1 MNGNANFG
9 IIADFIILAPLL
21 MLLRAA
27 IPRAAA
33 LQAGSALIG
42 CYLIYSVAP
51 RFLPFYLGFWA
62 IVWGLQYA
70 MAAAT
75 KSAGLA
81 SKIATTL
88 IIIATLSPMAIWKLW
103 PDPFVNWTTETF
115 AKAIFH
121 GAPALFPLDV
131 IAPVIA
137 PIGLSFVTFRALDVL
152 IKIRLDLLKP
162 LNPLEMLYFGF
173 FAPVLAVGPV
183 IEYEEIKLPARLERA
198 PKSGDIAVGLF
209 RIALGVVKIMI
220 LALALSAIAN
230 HWWQGGKATWIAAWG
245 ALLVYGFYFY
255 INFSGYSDLAIGAS
269 RLLGLKLKENFNNP
283 YTKTNPQQF
292 WASWHMSLT
301 RWCQRY
307 VFVPLGGM
315 RANRQ
320 YIATFATIMVI
331 ALWHA
336 ISWNMVIFGTYHACF
351 LLTHRIIENRR
362 LKAKRPLS
370 RAFGVK
376 QLKSF
381 GVFIYVALSIPLFT
395 LCLDDVP
402 AFYAKLL
409 PFFGAAG

>member
-33 LQAGSALIG
+33 LQAGSTIIG
-42 CYLIYSVAP
+42 LYLVYSVAP

-62 IVWGLQYA
+62 IVWALQHG
-70 MAAAT
+70 MLAAT
-75 KSAGLA
+75 KSKGAL
-81 SKIATTL
+81 SKIVTAL
-88 IIIATLSPMAIWKLW
+88 IILAALSPMVIWKLW

-131 IAPVIA
+131 LAPVIA
-137 PIGLSFVTFRALDVL
+137 PIGLSFATFRALDIL

-162 LNPLEMLYFGF
+162 LNPLETLYYGF

-183 IEYEEIKLPARLERA
+183 IEYEEIKLPAKLERA

-209 RIALGVVKIMI
+209 RISLGVAKVMI
-220 LALALSAIAN
+220 LAFALSALAN

-245 ALLVYGFYFY
+245 ALLAYGFYFY
-255 INFSGYSDLAIGAS
+255 VNFSGYSDLAIGAS

-283 YTKTNPQQF
+283 FTKTNPQQF

-336 ISWNMVIFGTYHACF
+336 ISWSMVIFGLFHAVF
-351 LLTHRIIENRR
+351 LLAHRYVENRR
-362 LKAKRPLS
+362 AKAKRALS
-370 RAFGVK
+370 ASVAVK
-376 QLKSF
+376 SLKAL
-381 GVFIYVALSIPLFT
+381 GVFAYVAMSIPLFT
-395 LCLDDVP
+395 LRLQDIP
-402 AFYAKLL
+402 GFYAKLV
-409 PFFGAAG
+409 PFIGSAG

>member
-27 IPRAAA
+27 APRAAA
-33 LQAGSALIG
+33 MQIGSTLIG
-42 CYLIYSVAP
+42 LYLVYTVAP

-62 IVWGLQYA
+62 IIWALQYA
-70 MAAAT
+70 VFAAT
-75 KSAGLA
+75 KSSGAL
-81 SKIATTL
+81 SKLGTAIVL
-88 IIIATLSPMAIWKLW
+88 IVALSPMIVWKLW

-121 GAPALFPLDV
+121 GAPDLFPLDV
-131 IAPVIA
+131 LAPVIA
-137 PIGLSFVTFRALDVL
+137 PIGLSFATFRALDVL
-152 IKIRLDLLKP
+152 IKIRLDLLAP
-162 LNPLEMLYFGF
+162 LNPLEMLYYGF

-183 IEYEEIKLPARLERA
+183 IEYEEIRLPPKLERA
-198 PKSGDIAVGLF
+198 PKSGDISVGLF
-209 RIALGVVKIMI
+209 RIALGVVKVMI
-220 LALALSAIAN
+220 VAFALSALAN
-230 HWWQGGKATWIAAWG
+230 HWWQGGKADWIAAWG

-255 INFSGYSDLAIGAS
+255 VNFSGYSDLAIGAS

-283 YTKTNPQQF
+283 CTKTNPQQF

-320 YIATFATIMVI
+320 YIASFATIMAI

-336 ISWNMVIFGTYHACF
+336 ISWNMVIFGLFHAAF
-351 LLTHRIIENRR
+351 LLTHRFIENRR
-362 LKAKRPLS
+362 IKAKRKLS
-370 RAFGVK
+370 ENVAARA
-376 QLKSF
+376 LKSF
-381 GVFIYVALSIPLFT
+381 GVFLYVSISIPLFT
-395 LCLDDVP
+395 LRLQDIP
-402 AFYAKLL
+402 EFYAKLA
-409 PFFGAAG
+409 PSFGGSG

>member
-27 IPRAAA
+27 LPRAAA
-33 LQAGSALIG
+33 LQAGSVLIG
-42 CYLIYSVAP
+42 VYLVYSVAP
-51 RFLPFYLGFWA
+51 RFLPFYFGFWA
-62 IVWGLQYA
+62 IVWALQHA
-70 MAAAT
+70 MLAAT
-75 KSAGLA
+75 NSKGAL

-88 IIIATLSPMAIWKLW
+88 VILVALSPMAIWKLW

-131 IAPVIA
+131 LAPVIA
-137 PIGLSFVTFRALDVL
+137 PIGLSFATFRALDLL
-152 IKIRLDLLKP
+152 IKVRLDLLKP
-162 LNPLEMLYFGF
+162 LNPLEIAYFGF

-183 IEYEEIKLPARLERA
+183 IEYEEIRLPTRLDRA

-209 RIALGVVKIMI
+209 RIALGVVKVMI
-220 LALALSAIAN
+220 IAYAFSTLANFL
-230 HWWQGGKATWIAAWG
+230 WKGGEAGWLAAWG
-245 ALLVYGFYFY
+245 ALLAYGFYFY
-255 INFSGYSDLAIGAS
+255 VNFSGYSDLAIGAS
-269 RLLGLKLKENFNNP
+269 RLMGLKLKENFNNP
-283 YTKTNPQQF
+283 FMKTNPQQF

-320 YIATFATIMVI
+320 YVASFATIMVI

-336 ISWNMVIFGTYHACF
+336 ISWTMVIFGLFHAGF
-351 LLTHRIIENRR
+351 LLAHRYVENLRI
-362 LKAKRPLS
+362 KTKRPLS
-370 RAFGVK
+370 TSFAART
-376 QLKSF
+376 LKSF

-395 LCLDDVP
+395 LRLEDLP
-402 AFYAKLL
+402 AFYAKLVPL
-409 PFFGAAG
+409 LGGAG

>member
-9 IIADFIILAPLL
+9 IIADFIILTPLL

-27 IPRAAA
+27 FPRAAA
-33 LQAGSALIG
+33 MQAGSTLIG
-42 CYLIYSVAP
+42 FYLVYSVAP

-62 IVWGLQYA
+62 VVWALQYA
-70 MAAAT
+70 MLAAAHT
-75 KSAGLA
+75 KGLL
-81 SKIATTL
+81 SKLGTALVIVL
-88 IIIATLSPMAIWKLW
+88 TLSPMVIWKLW

-131 IAPVIA
+131 LAPVIA
-137 PIGLSFVTFRALDVL
+137 PIGLSFATFRALDAL
-152 IKIRLDLLKP
+152 IKIRLDLLNP
-162 LNPLEMLYFGF
+162 LNPLEMAYYGF

-183 IEYEEIKLPARLERA
+183 IEYEEIRLAPKLERA
-198 PKSGDIAVGLF
+198 PKSGDVAIGLF
-209 RIALGVVKIMI
+209 RIALGVVKVMI
-220 LALALSAIAN
+220 VAFAFSALAN
-230 HWWQGGKATWIAAWG
+230 HLWQGGKAAWLAAWG
-245 ALLVYGFYFY
+245 ALLAYGFYFY
-255 INFSGYSDLAIGAS
+255 VNFSGYSDLAIGAS

-283 YTKTNPQQF
+283 FTKTNPQQF

-336 ISWNMVIFGTYHACF
+336 ISWSMAVFGICHAVF
-351 LLTHRIIENRR
+351 LLAHRYLENQRV
-362 LKAKRPLS
+362 KEKKPLS
-370 RAFGVK
+370 NSFAVK
-376 QLKSF
+376 TLKSL
-381 GVFIYVALSIPLFT
+381 GVFVFVSLSIPLFT
-395 LCLDDVP
+395 LRLNDIP
-402 AFYAKLL
+402 EFYAKLI
-409 PFFGAAG
+409 PFVGGAG